1 MVQAQNQT
9 VAPIARNEPIFRGL
23 LYYISSDAAET
34 ETTGRQDKGF
44 PEALKSRM
52 DELDAQIA
60 ILERIIEQQKPKV
73 GRTPGEWFD
82 EARAYSVWL
91 LAHSVWAD
99 QNGYVAMDFR
109 TPKKVSNRKL
119 IALAKQI
126 DWDNVPVREG
136 GASLF
141 EANEKTLGESIAR
154 GRSRLKFGSGWR
166 SEACEAIFRKLGE
179 FNANDKSL

>member
-1 MVQAQNQT
+1 MGKARNQT
-9 VAPIARNEPIFRGL
+9 VAPIARDEPIFRGL
-23 LYYISSDAAET
+23 LHYISAADTNIEPT
-34 ETTGRQDKGF
+34 VSQNEGF
-44 PEALKSRM
+44 LAVLKSRM

-60 ILERIIEQQKPKV
+60 ILGRIIEHQKPKV
-73 GRTPGEWFD
+73 GRTPGQWFD

-141 EANEKTLGESIAR
+141 EASEKTLGESIAR
-154 GRSRLKFGSGWR
+154 GRSRLKFGSGWQ
-166 SEACEAIFRKLGE
+166 SEPCEAIFRKLGE